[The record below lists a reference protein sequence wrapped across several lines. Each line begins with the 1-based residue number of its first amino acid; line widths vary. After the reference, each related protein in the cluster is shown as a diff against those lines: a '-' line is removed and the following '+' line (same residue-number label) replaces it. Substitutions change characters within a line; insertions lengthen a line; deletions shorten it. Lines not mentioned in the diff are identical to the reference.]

1 MLFTILIIVIF
12 GIGCFIGWYKGF
24 LNTIFNIIS
33 FFFSWL
39 AAFLFHRPIS
49 NWFISLPDMQK
60 NLLYFTAGT
69 EKFSDMTIANVDAAT
84 LSSERIHDII
94 STSNIPPQIANSLE
108 YNILN
113 QTFADQGIYTMG
125 EYFNQTFIN
134 YSVNLICFLLIYL
147 VLRIIFS
154 FLIELADKTFV
165 FPVLKKADSPIAAL
179 FGIIHGFMICTVI
192 FSVVLI
198 VLTVLDVEFI
208 QDQLNASWLANFF
221 YSKNI
226 ISGVLT
232 G

>member
-1 MLFTILIIVIF
+1 MLFTLLIIAIF

-24 LNTIFNIIS
+24 LNTLFNIIS

-39 AAFLFHRPIS
+39 AAFLFHKPLS
-49 NWFISLPDMQK
+49 NWFVSLPGMK
-60 NLLYFTAGT
+60 ENLLYFTAGT

-134 YSVNLICFLLIYL
+134 FSVNLICFLLIYI
-147 VLRIIFS
+147 VLRIVLS
-154 FLIELADKTFV
+154 FLIELADKTLV

-192 FSVVLI
+192 FSIILI
-198 VLTVLDVEFI
+198 VLTVIDIEFV
-208 QDQLNASWLANFF
+208 QDQINSSWLANLF
-221 YSKNI
+221 YYKNM
-226 ISGVLT
+226 ISSVLS